1 MASHR
6 IVAELSPHTSLNTPQ
21 CAGLPPHTTSRGRVL
36 RNSLTP
42 VRATLHTPANR
53 HAPTS
58 PLRAA
63 TRAQNSGRETAR
75 SIAQVSASTQGM
87 AEAEGAMVCVSWFG
101 GETFEGRQ
109 GCRGFFQHQKE

>member
-6 IVAELSPHTSLNTPQ
+6 SVARLSPHTSITSP
-21 CAGLPPHTTSRGRVL
+21 APVVGLPPHTTSRGRVT

-42 VRATLHTPANR
+42 VRATLHTPASR

-75 SIAQVSASTQGM
+75 STAQVLASAQGRV
-87 AEAEGAMVCVSWFG
+87 EAEGAMVCVS
-101 GETFEGRQ
+101 
-109 GCRGFFQHQKE
+109 

>member
-1 MASHR
+1 MASHCS
-6 IVAELSPHTSLNTPQ
+6 VARLSPHTSLNTPT

-42 VRATLHTPANR
+42 VRATLHTPASR

-63 TRAQNSGRETAR
+63 TRAQNSGRETAQ
-75 SIAQVSASTQGM
+75 SIAQVSASVQGM
-87 AEAEGAMVCVSWFG
+87 LEVGDAMVCVSWFG
-101 GETFEGRQ
+101 GGTFEGR
-109 GCRGFFQHQKE
+109 